1 MKRSKLVLTMAQ
13 DKAEQ
18 LPKSLT
24 EELLRDLRRIAH
36 CLVVSA
42 TVATLP
48 AFADQYNPP
57 PPSPAPSQPPVGR
70 PSNGSGDGD
79 FVPVAPALRRHALQ
93 SGTDST
99 TLQTGTGSTTLQTG
113 TGSTTLQTGT
123 GAATIQSGV
132 EKEAEPLNI
141 LFIVDGS
148 RSMLEKLEGSNQKMD
163 AAKQVLQNA
172 ISRIPS
178 DVNLGLR
185 VFGQGYTGTQ
195 PTMFGGGFGGI
206 QIDAE
211 CRNSALWVPIGRGNR
226 RTIIEK
232 VRQIKPY
239 GMTPLAYAIEQAAMQ
254 DFRGTTGKKIIILIT
269 DGADTCGGNPCEVV
283 RRLPL
288 FGIKIKLD
296 VVGLDLHREPG
307 ARNQLNCIAK
317 ESGGTYSDASTAAQ
331 LIDSVSASVSKAIEG
346 RVIIRPSAPGAPTVV
361 NPETPP
367 ELVPIEPMKPL
378 DK

>member
-1 MKRSKLVLTMAQ
+1 MFMKDNRKDGHAPMAEIGSRAASGLACL
-13 DKAEQ
+13 DLA
-18 LPKSLT
+18 LGLGLSLG
-24 EELLRDLRRIAH
+24 LSLALA
-36 CLVVSA
+36 L
-42 TVATLP
+42 TLP
-48 AFADQYNPP
+48 AFADQQYSPP
-57 PPSPAPSQPPVGR
+57 APSPAPAT
-70 PSNGSGDGD
+70 NSGADLMP
-79 FVPVAPALRRHALQ
+79 PVAPVMRSRGLS
-93 SGTDST
+93 SGTGLTTLQTGTGAT

-113 TGSTTLQTGT
+113 TGSAMIKT
-123 GAATIQSGV
+123 GV
-132 EKEAEPLNI
+132 EREAEPLYI

-148 RSMLEKLEGSNQKMD
+148 RSMLEKLEGNVQKID

-172 ISRIPS
+172 FSRIPS

-195 PTMFGGGFGGI
+195 PTMFGGGFGTM
-206 QIDAE
+206 QLDME
-211 CRNSALWVPIGRGNR
+211 CHNTALWVPLGRGNR
-226 RTIIEK
+226 RSIIEK

-239 GMTPLAYAIEQAAMQ
+239 GMTPLAYAIEQAATS
-254 DFRGTTGKKIIILIT
+254 DFRGVNGTKLIILIT
-269 DGADTCGGNPCEVV
+269 DGADTCNGNPCEIV

-317 ESGGTYSDASTAAQ
+317 ESGGKYYDAGTAAQ

-346 RVIIRPSAPGAPTVV
+346 RVIIRPSAPGGPNVV

-378 DK
+378 DGK

>member
-93 SGTDST
+93 SGTD
-99 TLQTGTGSTTLQTG
+99 STTLQTG